1 MAREFDDVEELRR
14 ALFNDL
20 YNAVLKE
27 VVKEMKDIEK
37 ETIEERVY
45 AVFSPKEYKRRYSNG
60 GLIAEE
66 NMQEEIRA
74 NGNDITVEITNIT
87 RGNES
92 QCKDYYRGY
101 IQPIVEEGYY
111 IWNGEM
117 PPPRP
122 FIDETQSVIDTTDRI
137 DKIIERV
144 LKSMG
149 W

>member
-45 AVFSPKEYKRRYSNG
+45 AVFSPKEYVRRYSNG

-66 NMQEEIRA
+66 NMQEEIGI

-87 RGNES
+87 RGNEG

-101 IQPIVEEGYY
+101 IQPVVEEGYY

-137 DKIIERV
+137 DEIIERV